1 MFRSIQRFFR
11 RSLMILTWGVL
22 YLSPRTHFS
31 YLRIREI
38 KKGLELRPMG
48 NFLILVIYRKYGV
61 GEEIMH
67 LIKEFDAK
75 GYNILLISNG
85 HLPAKQYESL
95 SRRCFAIMQR
105 NNIGHDF
112 GAYKDGILYLH
123 SLKMKVERLVLL
135 NDSIIP
141 TPRGLGAFIDKLA
154 KIADFGGATESFQPV
169 YHIQSYCLCFSG
181 RVFFHPAFLD
191 FWRGYRTISDR
202 FYAIKHGEL
211 LLSKRLLSAGLK
223 AEALYTHEALAAS
236 LMEWEVDQLY
246 FLGAFLDDRFNN
258 REIEKYRKIFAN
270 LSEDNPD
277 LPEPV
282 ALEQHD
288 RRTLRQSYMR
298 LQLAKRLAVK
308 RQAVEYL
315 IDYLSHRS
323 TIHYAAF
330 LFMEL
335 FQFPF
340 IKRNLCK
347 NEIFALPRV
356 QEVLRIVDVEDRQH
370 MVDCLKVMGK

>member
-1 MFRSIQRFFR
+1 MFRSIQRFFKR
-11 RSLMILTWGVL
+11 CLMVLTWGIL
-22 YLSPRTHFS
+22 YFSPPTHFS

-38 KKGLELRPMG
+38 KKGIELKPMG
-48 NFLILVIYRKYGV
+48 NFLILVIYRKYSV

-67 LIKEFDAK
+67 LVKEFDAK

-85 HLPAKQYESL
+85 HLPVKQYESL
-95 SRRCFAIMQR
+95 SNRCFAIMQR

-123 SLKMKVERLVLL
+123 SLSIKVNRLVLL

-154 KIADFGGATESFQPV
+154 KIVDFGGATESFQPI

-181 RVFFHPAFLD
+181 RVFSHPAFLD
-191 FWRGYRTISDR
+191 FWQGYRAISDR

-223 AEALYTHEALAAS
+223 AEALYTHESLAGA
-236 LMEWEVDQLY
+236 LMEWEIDQLY
-246 FLGAFLDDRFNN
+246 FLCVFLDDRFNN
-258 REIEKYRKIFAN
+258 REIEKYRKIFAG

-277 LPEPV
+277 LPEPL

-288 RRTLRQSYMR
+288 RRALRQSYIR
-298 LQLAKRLAVK
+298 LQFAKRLAVK
-308 RQAVEYL
+308 RRAVEFL
-315 IDYLSHRS
+315 IHYLSHRS
-323 TIHYAAF
+323 TFIMPLSSSWNYSTF
-330 LFMEL
+330 LLSSAICAKVRFS
-335 FQFPF
+335 
-340 IKRNLCK
+340 LC
-347 NEIFALPRV
+347 RV
-356 QEVLRIVDVEDRQH
+356 FKKSCES
-370 MVDCLKVMGK
+370 